1 MEVWQI
7 ELLKIGGTALI
18 AFFGGLISGLISYR
32 FYLRRRKIERE
43 EYLVRREIE
52 RVPNRERLQEAEKL
66 TSLYI
71 RHQKHKISPEELHS
85 FKERILSRA
94 YQDEKGSRNMQE
106 ILEAEEEFFE
116 KVWYSR
122 HKLLETMVK
131 MGRRKVDSEIW
142 LEARNA
148 ASMIEGKYGKEQLGS
163 WDDFEWGMLSGK
175 LSALRW
181 ASGEEWDML
190 DT

>member
-18 AFFGGLISGLISYR
+18 AFFGGLISYW
-32 FYLRRRKIERE
+32 FYLRRRKKGRE
-43 EYLVRREIE
+43 EYLTRREIE
-52 RVPNRERLQEAEKL
+52 GVPDRQRLQEAENL

-71 RHQKHKISPEELHS
+71 RHQKHKISPEELYR

-94 YQDEKGSRNMQE
+94 YQDEKGFRNMQE
-106 ILEAEEEFFE
+106 ILEAEEEFFD
-116 KVWYSR
+116 KVWYGR
-122 HKLLETMVK
+122 HKLIERTVES
-131 MGRRKVDSEIW
+131 GRRRVDPEIW
-142 LEARNA
+142 QEALKA
-148 ASMIEGKYGKEQLGS
+148 ARRIEEKYGKEQLGS

-181 ASGEEWDML
+181 ASGDEWDML

>member
-7 ELLKIGGTALI
+7 ELLKIGATALVS
-18 AFFGGLISGLISYR
+18 FFVGLGSYW
-32 FYLRRRKIERE
+32 FYLRRRKKERE
-43 EYLVRREIE
+43 EYLMRREIE
-52 RVPNRERLQEAEKL
+52 GVPDRERLQEAEKL

-71 RHQKHKISPEELHS
+71 RHQKHRISPEQLYT

-94 YQDEKGSRNMQE
+94 YQDEKGFRNMRE
-106 ILEAEEEFFE
+106 ILEAEEEFFD
-116 KVWYSR
+116 KVWYGR
-122 HKLLETMVK
+122 HKLLETMVES
-131 MGRRKVDSEIW
+131 GRRKVDPEIW
-142 LEARNA
+142 QEALYA
-148 ASMIEGKYGKEQLGS
+148 AGRIEEKYGKEQLAS

-181 ASGEEWDML
+181 VSGDEWDML

>member
-18 AFFGGLISGLISYR
+18 AFFGGLISYW
-32 FYLRRRKIERE
+32 FYLRRRKKGRE
-43 EYLVRREIE
+43 EYLTRREIE
-52 RVPNRERLQEAEKL
+52 GVYR
-66 TSLYI
+66 
-71 RHQKHKISPEELHS
+71 

-94 YQDEKGSRNMQE
+94 YQDEKGFRNMQE
-106 ILEAEEEFFE
+106 ILEAEEEFFD
-116 KVWYSR
+116 KVWYGR
-122 HKLLETMVK
+122 HKLIERTVES
-131 MGRRKVDSEIW
+131 GRRRVDPEIW
-142 LEARNA
+142 QEALKA
-148 ASMIEGKYGKEQLGS
+148 ARRIEEKYGKEQLGS

-181 ASGEEWDML
+181 ASGDEWDML

>member
-1 MEVWQI
+1 METWQI

-18 AFFGGLISGLISYR
+18 AFFGGLISGLSSYR
-32 FYLRRRKIERE
+32 FYLRRRKIESE
-43 EYLVRREIE
+43 EYLMRREIE
-52 RVPNRERLQEAEKL
+52 GVPNREKLQEVEKL

-71 RHQKHKISPEELHS
+71 RHQKHKISPEELYS
-85 FKERILSRA
+85 FKERILSKA
-94 YQDEKGSRNMQE
+94 YQDEKGFRNMQE
-106 ILEAEEEFFE
+106 ILEAEEEFFS
-116 KVWYSR
+116 KVWYGR

-131 MGRRKVDSEIW
+131 TGRRKVDHKIW

-148 ASMIEGKYGKEQLGS
+148 ASMIEEKYGREQLEPL
-163 WDDFEWGMLSGK
+163 DDFEWGMLSGK